1 MTVASTAAAPVSE
14 FQCWWDRQGQW
25 VEPEN
30 IRRGGNSGVQL
41 LMQDDPRLP
50 PLYCKRQTGHIY
62 RSLRHPCGQPTILRE
77 LQAYEA
83 IARLGIQVPRV
94 VFGGA
99 RKHQGQWQA
108 LLITEAL
115 SGFVSLDHWYAGAPA
130 ATLNQAILR
139 QLAAS
144 LARLHHAR
152 WQHGCCYPKHIFVK
166 AETLLT
172 GDAVAE
178 VALLDLEKCRHR
190 LRVANASSRD
200 MAQLARHWGA
210 IPAADLD
217 FLHRSYAT
225 AFNAS

>member
-1 MTVASTAAAPVSE
+1 
-14 FQCWWDRQGQW
+14 
-25 VEPEN
+25 
-30 IRRGGNSGVQL
+30 
-41 LMQDDPRLP
+41 
-50 PLYCKRQTGHIY
+50 
-62 RSLRHPCGQPTILRE
+62 
-77 LQAYEA
+77 
-83 IARLGIQVPRV
+83 VPRV